1 MNPPLFILTCM
12 RSFSSVVS
20 TMLGQHPQAYG
31 LPELNLFLADT
42 LGGVVERLTA
52 HRPQGLNGLLRT
64 IAELEYRAQTQDTV
78 QRARAW
84 LAQRRQWPIQQVF
97 EFIAQRGGARLLIEK
112 SPSTALDE
120 TRLARLRRHFPEAYI
135 LHLTRHPRTTCK
147 SIHEIQQKT
156 AILATNRRTGTPANP
171 ENLWLRANRN
181 ILAFTR
187 RLRPGQTLSIQ
198 GELLLS
204 QPEVYLPQIAEWL
217 ELRADPDA
225 IAAMLHPERSPY
237 ACIGQPNA
245 PFGHDPNFLHNPR
258 FEKRPLRPARLEGP
272 FDWPSPTGGSYFS
285 RTTLKIAP
293 TPSYP

>member
-1 MNPPLFILTCM
+1 MAPPLFILTCM

-20 TMLGQHPQAYG
+20 NMLGQHPQAYG

-42 LGGVVERLTA
+42 LGEVIERLTA

-64 IAELEYRAQTQDTV
+64 IAELEYQAQTQDTV

-84 LAQRRQWPIQQVF
+84 LAQHRHWPIQQVF
-97 EFIAQRGGARLLIEK
+97 EFIAQRGGARMLVEK
-112 SPSTALDE
+112 SPSTVLDE
-120 TRLARLRRHFPEAYI
+120 TRLARLHRHFPDAYF
-135 LHLTRHPRTTCK
+135 LHLTRHPRTTCQ

-156 AILATNRRTGTPANP
+156 AILAKRRTGTPPNP

-217 ELRADPDA
+217 ELRTDADA

-237 ACIGQPNA
+237 ACIGPPNA
-245 PFGHDPNFLHNPR
+245 PFGHDPNFLHSPR

-272 FDWPSPTGGSYFS
+272 FDWPSPAGCFS
-285 RTTLKIAP
+285 RATLQTAQLLG
-293 TPSYP
+293 YQ